1 MDSNVK
7 ARPNH
12 YEILGLTPAASAAE
26 IAQAF
31 ARKMSAFAARPLAA
45 AAQLSIAFETL
56 RDPERRRT
64 YDESLRPPSAKMPS
78 ATVPPY
84 TLRWNR
90 MPFAGSTLAA
100 PSARPQ
106 PRQEAAA
113 EPKPFIAAPEPVSP
127 KAIEPSPEPA
137 PRSEGQRQEL
147 EPPRNA
153 EPFVE
158 QQRAIQRAIERGPAA
173 QAEESLIG
181 WNRTAMLVGGV
192 VLGVGMLGAV
202 AGWSAGLVE
211 QPHQAEAAMTV
222 ALPRAKPPTAS
233 TTTTAAAAPEPAW
246 SVVPTRPGRRSRA
259 IVEPARSERFSPA
272 ASSLPLEEL
281 QTEPTQFA
289 QSQDEAAVAEARPAA
304 VVPASLSLPNPV
316 IARTLGRIGYACGEV
331 ASTSPV
337 EGAEPGVYKVTCT
350 SGHSYQA
357 TPVRGRYHFRRL
369 ANR

>member
-56 RDPERRRT
+56 RDPERRRA
-64 YDESLRPPSAKMPS
+64 YDASLRPPSAAKPS

-84 TLRWNR
+84 TLRWNS
-90 MPFAGSTLAA
+90 MPYAASALA
-100 PSARPQ
+100 PPLARPQ
-106 PRQEAAA
+106 PRQEAATA
-113 EPKPFIAAPEPVSP
+113 PKPFIAAPEPLSSNV
-127 KAIEPSPEPA
+127 IEPSPEPA
-137 PRSEGQRQEL
+137 PRSEERRQE
-147 EPPRNA
+147 PQPQQTA

-173 QAEESLIG
+173 QPEESPIG
-181 WNRTAMLVGGV
+181 WNRTAMLIGGV
-192 VLGVGMLGAV
+192 VLGVGVLGAV

-211 QPHQAEAAMTV
+211 QPQPAEAAMTV
-222 ALPRAKPPTAS
+222 ALPRPKPPA
-233 TTTTAAAAPEPAW
+233 TTAAAAPEPAW
-246 SVVPTRPGRRSRA
+246 TVEQKRPERPRNAAAAAARSQRSSRA
-259 IVEPARSERFSPA
+259 AP
-272 ASSLPLEEL
+272 SLPLEEL
-281 QTEPTQFA
+281 QTEASQFP
-289 QSQDEAAVAEARPAA
+289 QSQSEPAVAQAQPAA
-304 VVPASLSLPNPV
+304 VVPASMSLPKPV
-316 IARTLGRIGYACGEV
+316 VARTLGRIGYACGEV

-337 EGAEPGVYKVTCT
+337 EGAGPGVYKVTCT

-369 ANR
+369 SNR

>member
-56 RDPERRRT
+56 RDPERRRA
-64 YDESLRPPSAKMPS
+64 YDDSLRPPSAAVPS

-90 MPFAGSTLAA
+90 MPFTASALAA
-100 PSARPQ
+100 PPTRPQ

-113 EPKPFIAAPEPVSP
+113 EPKPEPFIAAPEPVSP

-137 PRSEGQRQEL
+137 SRSEERRQEPQPQQWPEL
-147 EPPRNA
+147 
-153 EPFVE
+153 FVE
-158 QQRAIQRAIERGPAA
+158 QQRVIRRAIESGPAA
-173 QAEESLIG
+173 QREESPIG

-192 VLGVGMLGAV
+192 ILGVGLLGAV

-211 QPHQAEAAMTV
+211 QPQQAEAGMTV
-222 ALPRAKPPTAS
+222 ALPRAKPI
-233 TTTTAAAAPEPAW
+233 TTVAAAEPAPAWTVEQTRPERPRSIPMARIKRPPPEPR
-246 SVVPTRPGRRSRA
+246 SV
-259 IVEPARSERFSPA
+259 
-272 ASSLPLEEL
+272 ASEEL
-281 QTEPTQFA
+281 QTETSQSA
-289 QSQDEAAVAEARPAA
+289 QSQSEAAVVEAQPPA
-304 VVPASLSLPNPV
+304 VIPASLSLPNPV

-337 EGAEPGVYKVTCT
+337 EGAAPGVFRVTCT
-350 SGHSYQA
+350 SGHTYQA
-357 TPVRGRYHFRRL
+357 TPVRGRYHFRRWGG
-369 ANR
+369 R

>member
-1 MDSNVK
+1 MDSSVK

-12 YEILGLTPAASAAE
+12 YEILGLTSAATAAE

-31 ARKMSAFAARPLAA
+31 ARKMSAFAARPMAA

-56 RDPERRRT
+56 RDPERRRA
-64 YDESLRPPSAKMPS
+64 YDASLRPPPAAVPS
-78 ATVPPY
+78 PTVPPY

-90 MPFAGSTLAA
+90 MPFTASALAA
-100 PSARPQ
+100 PPARPQ

-113 EPKPFIAAPEPVSP
+113 EPKPGPFIAAPEPVSP
-127 KAIEPSPEPA
+127 KAIDTSPEPA
-137 PRSEGQRQEL
+137 PRSEGRRQEL

-158 QQRAIQRAIERGPAA
+158 QQWAIERAIERGPAA
-173 QAEESLIG
+173 QPLEGPTA
-181 WNRTAMLVGGV
+181 WNRTALAVVGV
-192 VLGVGMLGAV
+192 ILGVGVLGAV

-211 QPHQAEAAMTV
+211 QPQPAEAAMTV
-222 ALPRAKPPTAS
+222 ALPRAKPAAA
-233 TTTTAAAAPEPAW
+233 TAAAAPEPAW
-246 SVVPTRPGRRSRA
+246 SVVPTRPERRSRA
-259 IVEPARSERFSPA
+259 TVAPARSERSSRA

-304 VVPASLSLPNPV
+304 VVPASISLPKPV
-316 IARTLGRIGYACGEV
+316 VARTLGRIGYACGEV

-337 EGAEPGVYKVTCT
+337 EGAGPGVYKVTCT

-369 ANR
+369 GSR